1 MYYLKYIWK
10 FERKTIQKIQ
20 KKKLIEIL
28 KIQIKKYW
36 NQISSNSICKIKKIY
51 NLNKK
56 N

>member
-20 KKKLIEIL
+20 LIEIL